1 MDNNSMKNNQ
11 FQQNG
16 MQNQQNNQ
24 FQQNG
29 QMNQNMFNQP
39 VQQVPKKKK
48 HIGLIILGIIAI
60 LILINVVKNKISE
73 SKEYHETLTWPSSN
87 VLAQMLPEPSS
98 KYGVVESES
107 ERYLSVDVY
116 QVKPGE
122 FDDYI
127 SACKDKG
134 FTVDYYAADDSYSAK
149 NNDGYSLMLDYEEER
164 GKTMNITL
172 SAPGEESDDAV
183 ASDGNEV
190 SDTTVSA
197 EDTEDDTESD
207 DAEVEDNADNSDE
220 SESSDASGVD
230 PDFKATMDAYE
241 KTMNAYCDFM
251 DKYANANPT
260 DALAM
265 AADYTKMMTE
275 YANATSKIQSVNEN
289 DLSGADLAY
298 YTEVMARVNTRLA
311 KTATTAGQ

>member
-1 MDNNSMKNNQ
+1 
-11 FQQNG
+11 
-16 MQNQQNNQ
+16 
-24 FQQNG
+24 
-29 QMNQNMFNQP
+29 
-39 VQQVPKKKK
+39 
-48 HIGLIILGIIAI
+48 
-60 LILINVVKNKISE
+60 
-73 SKEYHETLTWPSSN
+73 
-87 VLAQMLPEPSS
+87 
-98 KYGVVESES
+98 
-107 ERYLSVDVY
+107 RYLSVDVY

-183 ASDGNEV
+183 ASDGNKV

-275 YANATSKIQSVNEN
+275 YTNAASKIQSVNEN

-298 YTEVMARVNTRLA
+298 YTEVMGRVNTRLA